1 MADSEAKARQAL
13 EEAEK
18 KSKKGGGFLGGLFGG
33 GGSVTE
39 ACELYN
45 QVIFGIVFCY

>member
-13 EEAEK
+13 EEANK

-33 GGSVTE
+33 GGSSVTE
-39 ACELYN
+39 VCELYN
-45 QVIFGIVFCY
+45 QVIS